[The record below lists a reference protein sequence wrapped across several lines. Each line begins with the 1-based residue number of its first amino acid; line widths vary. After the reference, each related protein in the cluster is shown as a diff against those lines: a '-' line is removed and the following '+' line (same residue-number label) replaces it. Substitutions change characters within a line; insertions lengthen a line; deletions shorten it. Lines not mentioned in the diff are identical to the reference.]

1 MKKKLTDKDNWEQIA
16 KSKRLYL
23 EQKQFPAL
31 PNPYENRI
39 QPIMHTGY
47 LIFIRSKFIYLG
59 LIESLEKKNLYAAL
73 SLLKSYWEDVAAFGY
88 YHLTVSQL
96 LKEGKKQ
103 KAFVISRKMA
113 LGGRGFLTEKMIKKK
128 GHTMEDFKLP
138 SIYTMMDKVDKDWKK
153 NSKKNISILREL
165 YHAVVAEGGHTTYL
179 GLWISGKWL
188 LNKSM
193 LADLKKSWTKEENS
207 SILNLAAMSSLIFFY
222 YWDKFQEL
230 N

>member
-1 MKKKLTDKDNWEQIA
+1 
-16 KSKRLYL
+16 
-23 EQKQFPAL
+23 
-31 PNPYENRI
+31 
-39 QPIMHTGY
+39 MHTGY

-59 LIESLEKKNLYAAL
+59 LIESLEKKNLYAAY

-103 KAFVISRKMA
+103 KAFVISKKMA
-113 LGGRGFLTEKMIKKK
+113 LGGRGFLTEKMVKKV

-153 NSKKNISILREL
+153 KLKENTSTLRKL
-165 YHAVVAEGGHTTYL
+165 YHTLVAEEGHTTFL
-179 GLWISGKWL
+179 GLRIAGKRL
-188 LNKSM
+188 PNKSEV
-193 LADLKKSWTKEENS
+193 ADLKRSWTKEENS
-207 SILNLAAMSSLIFFY
+207 SILNLAAMSSSIFFH
-222 YWDKFQEL
+222 YWDRFQEL